1 MAIKRFHQSLQ
12 GRDAELHERRIL
24 ALRDA
29 GVRLPRMFMVR
40 LEDGSWAQV
49 SPLFGSLR
57 AGSKLWQPGQFYKT
71 LSREQKHFA
80 VDQLT
85 RAANAGYT
93 PSIDLFV
100 MFRDPG
106 KGIIPLDLDL
116 VVAEPGSI
124 ERARKLI
131 RAIVQLGES
140 GAERDELLSVASAAA
155 TSPTQAAIGESLSG
169 PKNPFRSLWNLQ

>member
-1 MAIKRFHQSLQ
+1 
-12 GRDAELHERRIL
+12 
-24 ALRDA
+24 
-29 GVRLPRMFMVR
+29 MFMAR

-85 RAANAGYT
+85 RAANAGYA

-100 MFRDPG
+100 VFRDPG

-116 VVAEPGSI
+116 VVPEPGSI

-131 RAIVQLGES
+131 RAIVQLGDS

-155 TSPTQAAIGESLSG
+155 TSPTRAAIGESLSG